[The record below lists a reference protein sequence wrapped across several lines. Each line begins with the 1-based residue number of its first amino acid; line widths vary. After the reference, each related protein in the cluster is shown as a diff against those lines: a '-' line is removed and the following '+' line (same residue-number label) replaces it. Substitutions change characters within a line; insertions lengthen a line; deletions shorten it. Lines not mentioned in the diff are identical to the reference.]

1 MRVSLRNQYSNFL
14 YNLQKTQSR
23 LMDLNMQASS
33 QKRINKPSDDPVG
46 TGRVLNYR
54 SSLAA
59 IDQYR
64 SNIDTAKGWLNLA
77 DESMMQ
83 VSTLLTKLKSLAEQG
98 ATGTMTASDRE
109 ATSYEVRQLF
119 SQLVNLANTRYEGKS
134 IFGGQKFEG
143 SAFEEALMVYDQ
155 DGRSLGLVTGQASR
169 SFVVQFVGAEGAA
182 VNAIGQ
188 ACRYS
193 KDGGATWT
201 TTTVGLDG
209 TLDLGGISLNLG
221 TDYMV
226 KLTPETNVS
235 TAKGSWLT
243 IAPTAV
249 YKGDHQSQSAVIYSG
264 GNPSITA
271 LPLGGFEKDVRV
283 RVPDDTVTVE
293 GTAPFVAQ
301 YSLDDGVTWSDV
313 MVDNSTKT
321 PIIQT
326 PYGGVRLSGSGT
338 LDVLD
343 FTVKA
348 GSVGVIKMGATV
360 NAEGRGLFSSDVMVR
375 IENAPSV
382 NIGPEREFDGTY
394 KLEDGNPVVIN
405 PIKYAY
411 STDGGLTWSRGHTAT
426 NSPAPPDPDDPVG
439 PVELLVPGGKL
450 VLSGRATTPLSE
462 GVKLVENAQFIIH
475 PQTAA
480 HSVEISA
487 GQYLQLNN
495 IGSEIFGGYYENG
508 TQPVFSDSDAGKN
521 IMVTVGKLVAALE
534 NNDQQ
539 GCAEAL
545 DGLKKGHQYFTT
557 QLASVGARENRLQ
570 VADTVL
576 TGLKLNETE
585 RMSNVEDADLATLLT
600 ELANQQ
606 LSYEAVL
613 KSSSMIMKMSLVNY
627 L

>member
-14 YNLQKTQSR
+14 YNLQQTQSR

-54 SSLAA
+54 TSLES
-59 IDQYR
+59 INQYR

-83 VSTLLTKLKSLAEQG
+83 VSTLLTKLKGLAEQG

-134 IFGGQKFEG
+134 IFGGQKFEE

-155 DGRSLGLVTGQASR
+155 DGKSLGLVTGQASR
-169 SFVVQFVGAEGAA
+169 SFVVQFLGPEGPP
-182 VNAIGQ
+182 VNAVGVD
-188 ACRYS
+188 CRYS

-201 TTTVGLDG
+201 TTTVAPDG

-221 TDYMV
+221 TNYMV
-226 KLTPETNVS
+226 SRTPETNVS
-235 TAKGSWLT
+235 TARGSWLT

-249 YKGDHQSQSAVIYSG
+249 YKGDHESQSAVIYTG
-264 GNPSITA
+264 GQPDVVA
-271 LPLGGFEKDVRV
+271 KPLGGFEKDVRV
-283 RVPDDTVTVE
+283 AVAAAGGNLEITVSAEINGATESWVTTIPSSTSCVVE
-293 GTAPFVAQ
+293 
-301 YSLDDGVTWSDV
+301 
-313 MVDNSTKT
+313 
-321 PIIQT
+321 T
-326 PYGGVRLSGSGT
+326 PYGRIRLSGANLDGAAFDVKSGST
-338 LDVLD
+338 
-343 FTVKA
+343 
-348 GSVGVIKMGATV
+348 GVMQMGAAV

-375 IENAPSV
+375 IDNDPPV
-382 NIGPEREFDGTY
+382 DIGSGAT
-394 KLEDGNPVVIN
+394 IN
-405 PIKYAY
+405 Y
-411 STDGGLTWSRGHTAT
+411 SYSADGGVTWSTGHTASNT
-426 NSPAPPDPDDPVG
+426 G
-439 PVELLVPGGKL
+439 PQAELLVPGGKL
-450 VLSGRATTPLSE
+450 VLSARGGETQL
-462 GVKLVENAQFIIH
+462 VKNAQFVIH

-480 HSVEISA
+480 HNVEISA

-495 IGSEIFGGYYENG
+495 IGSDIFGGFFEYG
-508 TQPVFSDSDAGKN
+508 SQPVFSDSDVGKN
-521 IMVTVGKLVAALE
+521 IMLTVGKLVASLE

-557 QLASVGARENRLQ
+557 QLASVGARENRLA

-576 TGLKLNETE
+576 SGLKLNETE
-585 RMSNVEDADLATLLT
+585 RMSKVEDADLATLLT

>member
-83 VSTLLTKLKSLAEQG
+83 VSTLLTKLKGLAEQG

-221 TDYMV
+221 PDYMV

-283 RVPDDTVTVE
+283 RVPDGTVTVE

-301 YSLDDGVTWSDV
+301 YSLDDGVTWTDV

-348 GSVGVIKMGATV
+348 GSVGVIKMGATA
-360 NAEGRGLFSSDVMVR
+360 NAEGRGLFSGDVMVR
-375 IENAPSV
+375 VDNDPSV
-382 NIGPEREFDGTY
+382 AIGSS
-394 KLEDGNPVVIN
+394 N
-405 PIKYAY
+405 PITYSY
-411 STDGGLTWSRGHTAT
+411 STDGGVNWSTGHTAGNT
-426 NSPAPPDPDDPVG
+426 ASPA
-439 PVELLVPGGKL
+439 ELLVPGGKL
-450 VLSGRATTPLSE
+450 VLTGRGEPPAAGS
-462 GVKLVENAQFIIH
+462 LVLAKNAQFIIH

>member
-83 VSTLLTKLKSLAEQG
+83 VSTLLTKLKGLAEQG

-221 TDYMV
+221 TNYMV

-283 RVPDDTVTVE
+283 RVPDGTVTVE

-301 YSLDDGVTWSDV
+301 YSLDDGVTWTDV

-348 GSVGVIKMGATV
+348 GSVGVIKMGATA
-360 NAEGRGLFSSDVMVR
+360 NAEGRGLFSGDVMVR
-375 IENAPSV
+375 VDNDPSV
-382 NIGPEREFDGTY
+382 AIGSS
-394 KLEDGNPVVIN
+394 N
-405 PIKYAY
+405 PITYSY
-411 STDGGLTWSRGHTAT
+411 STDGGVNWSTGHTAGNT
-426 NSPAPPDPDDPVG
+426 ASPA
-439 PVELLVPGGKL
+439 ELLVPGGKL
-450 VLSGRATTPLSE
+450 VLTGRGEPPAAGS
-462 GVKLVENAQFIIH
+462 LVLAKNAQFIIH

>member
-64 SNIDTAKGWLNLA
+64 GNIDTAKGWLNLA

-83 VSTLLTKLKSLAEQG
+83 VSTLLTKLKGLAEQG

-283 RVPDDTVTVE
+283 RVPDGTVTVE

-301 YSLDDGVTWSDV
+301 YSLDDGVTWTDV

-348 GSVGVIKMGATV
+348 GSVGVIKMGATA
-360 NAEGRGLFSSDVMVR
+360 NAEGRGLFSGDVMVR
-375 IENAPSV
+375 VDNDPSV
-382 NIGPEREFDGTY
+382 AIGSS
-394 KLEDGNPVVIN
+394 N
-405 PIKYAY
+405 PITYSY
-411 STDGGLTWSRGHTAT
+411 STDGGVNWSTGHTAGNT
-426 NSPAPPDPDDPVG
+426 ASPA
-439 PVELLVPGGKL
+439 ELLVPGGKL
-450 VLSGRATTPLSE
+450 VLTGRGEPPAAGS
-462 GVKLVENAQFIIH
+462 LVLAKNAQFIIH

>member
-14 YNLQKTQSR
+14 YNLQDTQSR

-46 TGRVLNYR
+46 TARVLNYR
-54 SSLAA
+54 TSLSA

-64 SNIDTAKGWLNLA
+64 SNIDTAKGWLGLA

-83 VSTLLTKLKSLAEQG
+83 VSTLLTKLKGLAEQG

-109 ATSYEVRQLF
+109 ATSYEVRQIF
-119 SQLVNLANTRYEGKS
+119 SQLVNLANSRFEGNS

-143 SAFEEALMVYDQ
+143 SAFEEALMVHDQ
-155 DGRSLGLVTGQASR
+155 DGTSLGLVTGQASS
-169 SFVVQFVGAEGAA
+169 SFVVQFLGPEGAPVNA
-182 VNAIGQ
+182 VNQ

-193 KDGGATWT
+193 KDGGATWAA
-201 TTTVGLDG
+201 TTVGADG
-209 TLDLGGISLNLG
+209 VLDLGGVSVNLG

-226 KLTPETNVS
+226 SLTPETNVS
-235 TAKGSWLT
+235 TEKGSWLT

-249 YKGDHQSQSAVIYSG
+249 YKGDHQSQSSVLYAAGSATIS
-264 GNPSITA
+264 A
-271 LPLGGFEKDVRV
+271 LPLGGFEKDVDVEVLGAVGAPGSGGTFQARFSL
-283 RVPDDTVTVE
+283 DGTTWTTVT
-293 GTAPFVAQ
+293 
-301 YSLDDGVTWSDV
+301 
-313 MVDNSTKT
+313 VDNSTSA
-321 PIIQT
+321 PVIQT
-326 PYGGVRLSGSGT
+326 PYGGVQVSGSGNLT
-338 LDVLD
+338 GLE
-343 FTVKA
+343 FTVKSGA
-348 GSVGVIKMGATV
+348 TGVIQMGAAV

-375 IENAPSV
+375 IDNTAPV
-382 NIGPEREFDGTY
+382 NIGSGVAIEY
-394 KLEDGNPVVIN
+394 S
-405 PIKYAY
+405 Y
-411 STDGGLTWSRGHTAT
+411 STDGGVNWSTGHLAANPNPGTEA
-426 NSPAPPDPDDPVG
+426 
-439 PVELLVPGGKL
+439 ELLVPGGKMVLAERDGVVQL
-450 VLSGRATTPLSE
+450 VT
-462 GVKLVENAQFIIH
+462 NALFVIH

-480 HSVEISA
+480 HKVEISA

-508 TQPVFSDSDAGKN
+508 TQPVFSDSDVGQN

-534 NNDQQ
+534 NNNQQ

-545 DGLKKGHQYFTT
+545 DGLKKGQEYFTT
-557 QLASVGARENRLQ
+557 QLASVGARENRLD

-576 TGLKLNETE
+576 SGLKLNETE
-585 RMSNVEDADLATLLT
+585 RLSNVEDADLATLLT

>member
-83 VSTLLTKLKSLAEQG
+83 VSTLLTKLKGLAEQG

-119 SQLVNLANTRYEGKS
+119 SQLVNLANTRYEGIS

-221 TDYMV
+221 TNYMV

-283 RVPDDTVTVE
+283 RVPDGTVTVE

-301 YSLDDGVTWSDV
+301 YSLDDGVTWTDV

-348 GSVGVIKMGATV
+348 GSVGVIKMGATA
-360 NAEGRGLFSSDVMVR
+360 NAEGRGLFSGDVMVR
-375 IENAPSV
+375 VDNDPSV
-382 NIGPEREFDGTY
+382 AIGSS
-394 KLEDGNPVVIN
+394 N
-405 PIKYAY
+405 PITYSY
-411 STDGGLTWSRGHTAT
+411 STDGGVNWSTGHTAGNT
-426 NSPAPPDPDDPVG
+426 ASPA
-439 PVELLVPGGKL
+439 ELLVPGGKL
-450 VLSGRATTPLSE
+450 VLTGRGEPPAAGS
-462 GVKLVENAQFIIH
+462 LVLAKNAQFIIH

>member
-54 SSLAA
+54 SSLAS

-64 SNIDTAKGWLNLA
+64 KNIDTAKGWLNLA

-83 VSTLLTKLKSLAEQG
+83 VSTLLTKLKGLAEQG
-98 ATGTMTASDRE
+98 ATGTMAASDRE
-109 ATSYEVRQLF
+109 ATSYEVRQIF
-119 SQLVNLANTRYEGKS
+119 SQLVNLGNTRYEGKS

-155 DGRSLGLVTGQASR
+155 DGKSLGLVTGQASR
-169 SFVVQFVGAEGAA
+169 SFVVQFVGAEGPT
-182 VNAIGQ
+182 VNAAGQ
-188 ACRYS
+188 TCRYS

-201 TTTVGLDG
+201 TTTVGTDG
-209 TLDLGGISLNLG
+209 KLDLGGISLNLG

-226 KLTPETNVS
+226 NLTPETNVS

-249 YKGDHQSQSAVIYSG
+249 YKGDHQSQSAVLYSG

-271 LPLGGFEKDVRV
+271 LPLGGFEKDVQV
-283 RVPDDTVTVE
+283 RVPDGSVTVDS
-293 GTAPFVAQ
+293 TTPFLAQ
-301 YSLDDGVTWSDV
+301 YSLDEGSTWVDV
-313 MVDNSTKT
+313 MVQNSTKT
-321 PIIQT
+321 PVIQT
-326 PYGGVRLSGSGT
+326 PYGGVQLSGSGIFDN
-338 LDVLD
+338 LA

-348 GSVGVIKMGATV
+348 GSTGVIKMGASA

-375 IENAPSV
+375 IDNDPSV
-382 NIGPEREFDGTY
+382 NIGSTTPITY
-394 KLEDGNPVVIN
+394 S
-405 PIKYAY
+405 Y
-411 STDGGLTWSRGHTAT
+411 SSDGGVNWSTGHTASNT
-426 NSPAPPDPDDPVG
+426 TSPA
-439 PVELLVPGGKL
+439 ELLVPGGKL
-450 VLSGRATTPLSE
+450 VLSGRGTPATAES
-462 GVKLVENAQFIIH
+462 LVLAKNSQFIIH

-480 HSVEISA
+480 HNVEISA
-487 GQYLQLNN
+487 GQYLQLNS

-508 TQPVFSDSDAGKN
+508 TQPVFSDSDVGKN

-534 NNDQQ
+534 NNNQQ
-539 GCAEAL
+539 GCGEAL
-545 DGLKKGHQYFTT
+545 DELKKGHQYFTT
-557 QLASVGARENRLQ
+557 QLASVGARENRLE

-576 TGLKLNETE
+576 SGLKLNETE
-585 RMSNVEDADLATLLT
+585 RMSNVEDADLAALLT

>member
-14 YNLQKTQSR
+14 YNLQDTQSR

-46 TGRVLNYR
+46 TARVLNYR
-54 SSLAA
+54 TSLAS

-64 SNIDTAKGWLNLA
+64 ENIDTAKGWLGLA

-83 VSTLLTKLKSLAEQG
+83 VSTLLTKLKGLAEQG
-98 ATGTMTASDRE
+98 STGTMTASDRE
-109 ATSYEVRQLF
+109 ATSYEVRQIF
-119 SQLVNLANTRYEGKS
+119 SQLVNLANSRFEGNS

-155 DGRSLGLVTGQASR
+155 DGTSLGIVTGQASR
-169 SFVVQFVGAEGAA
+169 SFVVQFVGPEGAPVSA
-182 VNAIGQ
+182 AGQ
-188 ACRYS
+188 NCRYS

-201 TTTVGLDG
+201 STTVSAQGV
-209 TLDLGGISLNLG
+209 LDLGGISLNLG
-221 TDYMV
+221 TDYQV
-226 KLTPETNVS
+226 SLTPETNVS
-235 TAKGSWLT
+235 TSKGSWLT

-249 YKGDHQSQSAVIYSG
+249 YKGDHESQSAVKYTG
-264 GNPSITA
+264 GDPSLTA
-271 LPLGGFEKDVRV
+271 LPLGGFEKDVEVQMLSAGVAAGDGGTLSARY
-283 RVPDDTVTVE
+283 RLDSASPWVTV
-293 GTAPFVAQ
+293 
-301 YSLDDGVTWSDV
+301 S
-313 MVDNSTKT
+313 VDNSTVT
-321 PIIQT
+321 PVIQT
-326 PYGGVRLSGSGT
+326 PYGGIQISGPA
-338 LDVLD
+338 DVDNLA
-343 FTVKA
+343 FTVKS
-348 GSVGVIKMGATV
+348 GSTGVIQMGAAV

-375 IENAPSV
+375 IDNDPSED
-382 NIGPEREFDGTY
+382 IGSGDPVTY
-394 KLEDGNPVVIN
+394 S
-405 PIKYAY
+405 Y
-411 STDGGLTWSRGHTAT
+411 STDGGVNWSTGHVASNTGTEA
-426 NSPAPPDPDDPVG
+426 
-439 PVELLVPGGKL
+439 ELLVPGGKL
-450 VLSGRATTPLSE
+450 VLSARGAVTEL
-462 GVKLVENAQFIIH
+462 VKNAQFVIH

-480 HSVEISA
+480 HNVEISA

-495 IGSEIFGGYYENG
+495 VGSDIFGGYYENG
-508 TQPVFSDSDAGKN
+508 TQPVFSDSDVGKN

-534 NNDQQ
+534 NNNQQ

-545 DGLKKGHQYFTT
+545 DGLKKGQEYFTT
-557 QLASVGARENRLQ
+557 QLASVGARENRLD

-576 TGLKLNETE
+576 SGLKLNETE

>member
-54 SSLAA
+54 SSLAS

-64 SNIDTAKGWLNLA
+64 KNIDTAKGWLNLA

-83 VSTLLTKLKSLAEQG
+83 VSTLMTKLKGLAEQG

-109 ATSYEVRQLF
+109 ATSYEVRQIF

-155 DGRSLGLVTGQASR
+155 DGKSLGLVTGQASR
-169 SFVVQFVGAEGAA
+169 SFVVQFVGAEGAP
-182 VNAIGQ
+182 VNAANQ
-188 ACRYS
+188 TCRYS

-201 TTTVGLDG
+201 TTTVSADG
-209 TLDLGGISLNLG
+209 RLDLGGISINLG

-226 KLTPETNVS
+226 NLTPETNRS

-249 YKGDHQSQSAVIYSG
+249 YKGDHQSQSAVLYTAGSSTIS
-264 GNPSITA
+264 A
-271 LPLGGFEKDVRV
+271 LPLGGFEKDVHV
-283 RVPDDTVTVE
+283 KVLGAVLAPGSGGTFQAQYSVDGTTWTTVTVDNV
-293 GTAPFVAQ
+293 TAPPV
-301 YSLDDGVTWSDV
+301 
-313 MVDNSTKT
+313 
-321 PIIQT
+321 IQT
-326 PYGGVRLSGSGT
+326 PYGGVQVTGTGNLTGLEFSVKSGST
-338 LDVLD
+338 
-343 FTVKA
+343 
-348 GSVGVIKMGATV
+348 GVIQMGATV

-375 IENAPSV
+375 IDNDLPV
-382 NIGPEREFDGTY
+382 DIGSTT
-394 KLEDGNPVVIN
+394 
-405 PIKYAY
+405 PISYSY
-411 STDGGLTWSRGHTAT
+411 STDGGVNWSTGHTASNT
-426 NSPAPPDPDDPVG
+426 TAAA
-439 PVELLVPGGKL
+439 ELLVPGGKL
-450 VLSGRATTPLSE
+450 VLTERT
-462 GVKLVENAQFIIH
+462 GVVQLVKNAQFIIH

-480 HSVEISA
+480 HNVEISA
-487 GQYLQLNN
+487 GQYLQLNS

-508 TQPVFSDSDAGKN
+508 TQPVFSDSDVGKN

-539 GCAEAL
+539 GCGEAL
-545 DGLKKGHQYFTT
+545 DALKKGHQYFTT
-557 QLASVGARENRLQ
+557 QLASVGARENRLD

-576 TGLKLNETE
+576 SGLKLNETE
-585 RMSNVEDADLATLLT
+585 RMSNVEDADLAALLT

>member
-14 YNLQKTQSR
+14 YNLQNTQSK

-54 SSLAA
+54 SSLAS

-64 SNIDTAKGWLNLA
+64 GNIDTAKGWLNLA

-83 VSTLLTKLKSLAEQG
+83 VSALLTKLKGLAEQG

-109 ATSYEVRQLF
+109 ATSYEVRQIF
-119 SQLVNLANTRYEGKS
+119 SQLVNLGNTRYEGKS

-155 DGRSLGLVTGQASR
+155 DGKNLGLVTGQASR
-169 SFVVQFVGAEGAA
+169 SFVVQFVGAEGGTG
-182 VNAIGQ
+182 VVGSDPPFSY
-188 ACRYS
+188 RYS
-193 KDGGATWT
+193 KDGGKTWS
-201 TTTVGLDG
+201 VPAEVPANGALE
-209 TLDLGGISLNLG
+209 LGGISLSLGQGYKVNLSPMSNTS
-221 TDYMV
+221 TD
-226 KLTPETNVS
+226 
-235 TAKGSWLT
+235 KGSWLT

-264 GNPSITA
+264 GDPSIKV
-271 LPLGGFEKDVRV
+271 LPLGGLEKDMYVRV
-283 RVPDDTVTVE
+283 V
-293 GTAPFVAQ
+293 GTPGTPGSGGTFVAE
-301 YSLDDGVTWSDV
+301 YSFDGDPLGVWV
-313 MVDNSTKT
+313 PVNVANNTKT
-321 PIIQT
+321 PVIQT
-326 PYGGVRLSGSGT
+326 PYGGLQLSGSGN
-338 LDVLD
+338 LDDLA
-343 FTVKA
+343 FSVKS
-348 GSVGVIKMGATV
+348 GSTGVIQMGATV
-360 NAEGRGLFSSDVMVR
+360 NAEGRGLFASDVMVR
-375 IENAPSV
+375 IDEPIV
-382 NIGPEREFDGTY
+382 IGTNDGSDGTTTI
-394 KLEDGNPVVIN
+394 E
-405 PIKYAY
+405 Y
-411 STDGGLTWSRGHTAT
+411 SYSVDGGLNWSKGHKAT
-426 NSPAPPDPDDPVG
+426 NSLIPPVTDPPTNPD

-450 VLSGRATTPLSE
+450 VLSTRGAEAAL
-462 GVKLVENAQFIIH
+462 VKNSQFIIH

-480 HSVEISA
+480 HNVEISA
-487 GQYLQLNN
+487 GQYVQLNN
-495 IGSEIFGGYYENG
+495 IGSDIFGGFFENG
-508 TQPVFSDSDAGKN
+508 TQPVFSDSDVGKN

-534 NNDQQ
+534 NNNQQ

-545 DGLKKGHQYFTT
+545 DGLKKGQQYFTT
-557 QLASVGARENRLQ
+557 QLASVGARENRLD

-576 TGLKLNETE
+576 SGLKLNETE

>member
-14 YNLQKTQSR
+14 HNLQQTQSR
-23 LMDLNMQASS
+23 LMELNMHASS

-46 TGRVLNYR
+46 AGRVLNYR
-54 SSLAA
+54 SSLAS

-83 VSTLLTKLKSLAEQG
+83 VSTIMTKLKGLAEQG

-143 SAFEEALMVYDQ
+143 SAFDEALMVYDQ
-155 DGRSLGLVTGQASR
+155 DGRSLGLVTGQSSR
-169 SFVVQFVGAEGAA
+169 SFVVQFVGPEGTPVNA
-182 VNAIGQ
+182 VNQ
-188 ACRYS
+188 TCRYS
-193 KDGGATWT
+193 KDGGSTWT
-201 TTTVGLDG
+201 TTTVGADG
-209 TLDLGGISLNLG
+209 RLDLGGVSINLG

-226 KLTPETNVS
+226 SLTPETNMS
-235 TAKGSWLT
+235 TTKGSWLT

-249 YKGDHQSQSAVIYSG
+249 YKGDHQSQSAVLYTG
-264 GNPSITA
+264 GDAAITA
-271 LPLGGFEKDVRV
+271 LPLGGFEKDVYV
-283 RVPDDTVTVE
+283 DVTTPGVIV
-293 GTAPFVAQ
+293 GNNTPFTAR
-301 YSLDDGVTWSDV
+301 YSLDGTNWTDVT
-313 MVDNSTKT
+313 VDNTTRT
-321 PIIQT
+321 PVIQT
-326 PYGGVRLSGSGT
+326 PYGGVQVSVSDSAVT
-338 LDVLD
+338 LDGLA
-343 FTVKA
+343 FGVKA
-348 GSVGVIKMGATV
+348 GSTGVIQMGAAV

-375 IENAPSV
+375 IDNDPSV
-382 NIGPEREFDGTY
+382 DIGSPT
-394 KLEDGNPVVIN
+394 
-405 PIKYAY
+405 PISYSY
-411 STDGGLTWSRGHTAT
+411 STDGGVNWSTGHTAA
-426 NSPAPPDPDDPVG
+426 NNAPVA
-439 PVELLVPGGKL
+439 ELLVPGGKL
-450 VLSGRATTPLSE
+450 VLTERTSE
-462 GVKLVENAQFIIH
+462 VQLVKNAQFIIH

-480 HSVEISA
+480 HNVEISA

-495 IGSEIFGGYYENG
+495 IGSDIFGGYYENG
-508 TQPVFSDSDAGKN
+508 TQPVFSDSDVGKN

-545 DGLKKGHQYFTT
+545 DGLKKGQQYFTT
-557 QLASVGARENRLQ
+557 QLASVGARENRLE

-576 TGLKLNETE
+576 SGLKLNETE

>member
-23 LMDLNMQASS
+23 LMELNMQASS

-54 SSLAA
+54 SSLAS

-83 VSTLLTKLKSLAEQG
+83 VSTLLTKLKGLAEQG

-109 ATSYEVRQLF
+109 ATSYEVRQIF
-119 SQLVNLANTRYEGKS
+119 SQLVNLGNTRYEGKS

-155 DGRSLGLVTGQASR
+155 DGKSLGLVTGQASR
-169 SFVVQFVGAEGAA
+169 SFVVQFVGVEGPP
-182 VNAIGQ
+182 VNAANQ
-188 ACRYS
+188 TCRYS

-201 TTTVGLDG
+201 TTTVSADG
-209 TLDLGGISLNLG
+209 VLDLGGISLNLG

-226 KLTPETNVS
+226 SLTPETNVS
-235 TAKGSWLT
+235 TEKGSWLT

-249 YKGDHQSQSAVIYSG
+249 YKGDHQSQSAVLYSG
-264 GNPSITA
+264 GSPSITA
-271 LPLGGFEKDVRV
+271 LPLGGFEKDVHV
-283 RVPDDTVTVE
+283 EVLDTGVTL
-293 GTAPFVAQ
+293 GTNTPFAAR
-301 YSLDDGVTWSDV
+301 YSLDGTTWTNV
-313 MVDNSTKT
+313 MVDNSTRT
-321 PIIQT
+321 PVIQT
-326 PYGGVRLSGSGT
+326 PYGGVQISGSGN
-338 LDVLD
+338 LDD
-343 FTVKA
+343 FAFTVKS
-348 GSVGVIKMGATV
+348 GSTGVIKMGAAV

-375 IENAPSV
+375 IDNDS
-382 NIGPEREFDGTY
+382 
-394 KLEDGNPVVIN
+394 PVDVGSSN
-405 PIKYAY
+405 PISYSY
-411 STDGGLTWSRGHTAT
+411 STDGGVNWSTGHTASNT
-426 NSPAPPDPDDPVG
+426 AAPA
-439 PVELLVPGGKL
+439 ELLVPGGKL
-450 VLSGRATTPLSE
+450 VLTGRGTPPAAGSLTLA
-462 GVKLVENAQFIIH
+462 KNAQFIIH

-480 HSVEISA
+480 HNVEISA

-508 TQPVFSDSDAGKN
+508 TQPVFSDSDVGKN

-534 NNDQQ
+534 NNNQQ

-545 DGLKKGHQYFTT
+545 DGLKKGQQYFTT
-557 QLASVGARENRLQ
+557 QLASVGARENRLD

-576 TGLKLNETE
+576 SGLKLNETE

-600 ELANQQ
+600 DLANQQ

>member
-23 LMDLNMQASS
+23 LMELNMHASS

-54 SSLAA
+54 SSLAS

-64 SNIDTAKGWLNLA
+64 KNIDTAKGWLNLA

-83 VSTLLTKLKSLAEQG
+83 VSTLLTKLKGLAEQG

-109 ATSYEVRQLF
+109 ATSYEARQIF

-155 DGRSLGLVTGQASR
+155 GGKSLGLVTGRASR
-169 SFVVQFVGAEGAA
+169 SFVVQFLGPEGPP
-182 VNAIGQ
+182 VNAAGVD
-188 ACRYS
+188 CRYS

-201 TTTVGLDG
+201 TTTVGADG
-209 TLDLGGISLNLG
+209 KLDLGGISLNLG
-221 TDYMV
+221 TNYMV
-226 KLTPETNVS
+226 SLTPETNVS

-249 YKGDHQSQSAVIYSG
+249 YKGDHQSQSAVIY
-264 GNPSITA
+264 TA
-271 LPLGGFEKDVRV
+271 GQPDVVAKPLGGFERDVKV
-283 RVPDDTVTVE
+283 AVAAVGPDLEITVSAKIN
-293 GTAPFVAQ
+293 GTTE
-301 YSLDDGVTWSDV
+301 SWVTTIP
-313 MVDNSTKT
+313 NSTSCVVET
-321 PIIQT
+321 PFGQ
-326 PYGGVRLSGSGT
+326 VRLSGADLAGAEFDVKSGST
-338 LDVLD
+338 
-343 FTVKA
+343 
-348 GSVGVIKMGATV
+348 GVMQMGAAV
-360 NAEGRGLFSSDVMVR
+360 NAEGRGLFSSDVTVR
-375 IENAPSV
+375 IDNASTV
-382 NIGPEREFDGTY
+382 NIGSSTQISY
-394 KLEDGNPVVIN
+394 S
-405 PIKYAY
+405 Y
-411 STDGGLTWSRGHTAT
+411 STDGGVNWSTGHTANNT
-426 NSPAPPDPDDPVG
+426 TSPA
-439 PVELLVPGGKL
+439 ELLVPGGKL
-450 VLSGRATTPLSE
+450 VLSTRGVE
-462 GVKLVENAQFIIH
+462 GALVNNAQFIIH

-480 HSVEISA
+480 HNVEISA

-495 IGSEIFGGYYENG
+495 IGSDIFGGFFEYG
-508 TQPVFSDSDAGKN
+508 SQPVFSDSDVGKN

-534 NNDQQ
+534 NNSQQ
-539 GCAEAL
+539 GCGEAL

-557 QLASVGARENRLQ
+557 QLASVGARENRLA

-576 TGLKLNETE
+576 SGLKLNETE